1 MKFIFIASA
10 FILVLMFGTYF
21 TLQKFYSSR
30 WPAARRL
37 PWISVLLNIGTVAG
51 IGIGFSRWQGTM
63 VSKAFIQLAAIWIML
78 QITFIVLTLIAE
90 GTRYL
95 RQRTMAVPVDPER
108 RKLAKYMLIA
118 PGVAAASSVYGGVAG
133 KDATIVNN
141 IKIPVAGL
149 GKRLQGY
156 KIAQLSD
163 IHLGVFFDLQKL
175 EELMEQVSRTKAD
188 VLVIA
193 GDLFDD
199 NRLNYKAAQLIDK
212 YTSAFPQGI
221 YYCRGNHE
229 HIRGIQAIEI
239 ALSQTSI
246 RELLNENVLLVDD
259 IRPLYLAGVDYPM
272 DREQF
277 TVLQQLYTKKAL
289 DNIPEGAVKV
299 LLAHHPDFLDSAKA
313 YNTELVLSGHTHG
326 GQIGI
331 CGISLAPPVFKYM
344 RGMYQQGNTRCYVHC
359 GNGSWFPY
367 RLGCPPEIAVFEL
380 QQA

>member
-1 MKFIFIASA
+1 M
-10 FILVLMFGTYF
+10 
-21 TLQKFYSSR
+21 
-30 WPAARRL
+30 
-37 PWISVLLNIGTVAG
+37 
-51 IGIGFSRWQGTM
+51 
-63 VSKAFIQLAAIWIML
+63 
-78 QITFIVLTLIAE
+78 
-90 GTRYL
+90 
-95 RQRTMAVPVDPER
+95 
-108 RKLAKYMLIA
+108 
-118 PGVAAASSVYGGVAG
+118 
-133 KDATIVNN
+133 
-141 IKIPVAGL
+141 AGL

-188 VLVIA
+188 VLVIT

>member
-1 MKFIFIASA
+1 MEPKLI
-10 FILVLMFGTYF
+10 
-21 TLQKFYSSR
+21 
-30 WPAARRL
+30 
-37 PWISVLLNIGTVAG
+37 VAEE
-51 IGIGFSRWQGTM
+51 
-63 VSKAFIQLAAIWIML
+63 VAII
-78 QITFIVLTLIAE
+78 
-90 GTRYL
+90 
-95 RQRTMAVPVDPER
+95 D
-108 RKLAKYMLIA
+108 K
-118 PGVAAASSVYGGVAG
+118 
-133 KDATIVNN
+133 
-141 IKIPVAGL
+141 KIPENFNGF
-149 GKRLQGY
+149 
-156 KIAQLSD
+156 KIAQISD
-163 IHLGVFFDLQKL
+163 IHFGRTTNEKEL
-175 EELMEQVSRTKAD
+175 EKTVRKINEMKPD
-188 VLVIA
+188 IVIFT

-246 RELLNENVLLVDD
+246 RELLNENVLLLDD

-359 GNGSWFPY
+359 GNGSWFP
-367 RLGCPPEIAVFEL
+367 
-380 QQA
+380 